1 MLYCWKWIFVCSL
14 HFSIL
19 HDILTFIRFFFVLK
33 FLIQVLSNLLWVEGC
48 TGTFQLKKEK
58 GNFRKKKK
66 QTGKSL
72 TYLRKW
78 LRWALLQLSKL
89 RGWEGMLGQLAKYQ
103 FSVRHLTKCPGFL
116 TDYSNN
122 RFSYLKFHSVFFKCN
137 TFILSFTISEDS

>member
-19 HDILTFIRFFFVLK
+19 HDILTLIRFFFVLK

-48 TGTFQLKKEK
+48 TGTFWLKKEK